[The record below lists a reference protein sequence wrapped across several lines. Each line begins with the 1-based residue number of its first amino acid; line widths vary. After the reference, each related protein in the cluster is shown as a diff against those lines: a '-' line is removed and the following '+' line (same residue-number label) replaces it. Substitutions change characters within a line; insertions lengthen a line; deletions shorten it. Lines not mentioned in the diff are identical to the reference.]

1 MAGSHPLTRNP
12 RHQSAKL
19 ISLLSQP
26 FEQLSLLQ
34 ALFKV
39 TRQVGSWVISHHS
52 LTALSLCPG
61 ALFTHCSKWADAH
74 LLHLKKNR
82 AGTSPAHI
90 LIVAER

>member
-12 RHQSAKL
+12 GHHSARP
-19 ISLLSQP
+19 ISLPLQP

-39 TRQVGSWVISHHS
+39 TRQVGSWMISHQS

-61 ALFTHCSKWADAH
+61 ALFTHFSKWADVH
-74 LLHLKKNR
+74 LRCSKKSR
-82 AGTSPAHI
+82 ARTPCAHI
-90 LIVAER
+90 LIVAGR